1 MKLAWHEVP
10 GKIGRKDPSR
20 RDRMIVCKPLN
31 GRSMIIARRQ
41 SDICYRPVGS
51 KSYRPYGTGRFFLTI
66 PGTSCQA
73 TFTQS
78 LRDTDPIA
86 TQFFDSLLGS

>member
-1 MKLAWHEVP
+1 
-10 GKIGRKDPSR
+10 
-20 RDRMIVCKPLN
+20 MIACKALN
-31 GRSMIIARRQ
+31 GRSIDNSASPSRYL
-41 SDICYRPVGS
+41 YRPPGS
-51 KSYRPYGTGRFFLTI
+51 KSYRPYGTDRFFLTI

-78 LRDTDPIA
+78 LRDTEPIA